1 MSSPEHLPPVAL
13 SGVAYCLP
21 GKVIDAHVWAARCG
35 QPAERAAALLD
46 NGARYFHDAAGE
58 SPADLA
64 TRAVRMLLASART
77 TPDSI
82 DALVYT
88 HTIQSSVIA
97 PPAGTAHQ
105 IQSRAGLRGALA
117 FSVSQQNCVSPF
129 AAIRTVRALMAHRS
143 SISQAIV
150 VCADLIGPGCDHLRA
165 IHNLALHSDGACAV
179 LLERGGTRNRIE
191 SLYLYTDGR
200 FFRGMDDD
208 VQPVPD
214 DRYYWS
220 AFATM
225 RTALGQAGARS
236 DQIACV
242 LPHHVN
248 LPGWR
253 RLMAMLGIAQDRL
266 FAGNFARIGHVF
278 GADPFIN
285 FHDRERKAAGERS
298 LLFSSGL
305 AGCFGAMVVRH

>member
-1 MSSPEHLPPVAL
+1 MCAPKHPPVLAL

-21 GKVIDAHVWAARCG
+21 DKIVDAHAWAARCG
-35 QPAERAAALLD
+35 QTALRAAALRD
-46 NGARYFHDAAGE
+46 NGARCFHDAAGE

-64 TRAVRMLLASART
+64 IRAVRTLLADTRVP
-77 TPDSI
+77 PDSI
-82 DALVYT
+82 NALVYA

-97 PPAGTAHQ
+97 PPASTVQQ
-105 IQSRAGLRGALA
+105 IQFAAGLDAVLA
-117 FSVSQQNCVSPF
+117 FSVAQQNCVSPF
-129 AAIRTVRALMAHRS
+129 VGIHALRALMS
-143 SISQAIV
+143 QNGSITRAII
-150 VCADLIGPGCDHLRA
+150 VCADLIGTGCDHLRA
-165 IHNLALHSDGACAV
+165 IQNLALHSDGACAL

-200 FFRGMDDD
+200 FFRGTDDD
-208 VQPVPD
+208 AQPVPD

-220 AFATM
+220 AFTTM
-225 RTALGQAGARS
+225 RAALRQADVHA
-236 DQIACV
+236 DQITCV

-253 RLMAMLGIAQDRL
+253 RLMAMLSIAQNRL
-266 FAGNFARIGHVF
+266 FTRNFARIGHVF

-285 FHDRERKAAGERS
+285 FHDCEGKVAGERS
-298 LLFSSGL
+298 LLLSSGL